1 MVASMIVYFH
11 PSFGDMI
18 QFDEHIFRHVW
29 KPPTTFAEPDK
40 KTVHVNCLSWGTLVP
55 LVVCPPR
62 RALAQIWPLR
72 RFMVPWSKVM
82 IERWRFLKIQWVCN
96 RNLNKPAISDLRQ
109 PSSSFLDICWLWEL
123 CFLNC
128 LNHISTARKVR
139 NIFIRHT
146 PLNVKISSPRKCE
159 KSTAQNWNFS
169 MFPCFFFGFK
179 TTKSKIIHHP
189 SCWDGT
195 IFFVLK
201 QVWIKNGFHPIF
213 QIFRRWENPPRICQ
227 VTWRARPYPLVVG
240 SCTLAALIGGCGFAG
255 CDFVSIYR
263 HTAPVYTI
271 LAWWKCS

>member
-1 MVASMIVYFH
+1 MACASHLHLFW
-11 PSFGDMI
+11 
-18 QFDEHIFRHVW
+18 IFADSRNCASSIAW
-29 KPPTTFAEPDK
+29 IIYLPPESPK
-40 KTVHVNCLSWGTLVP
+40 
-55 LVVCPPR
+55 
-62 RALAQIWPLR
+62 
-72 RFMVPWSKVM
+72 
-82 IERWRFLKIQWVCN
+82 
-96 RNLNKPAISDLRQ
+96 
-109 PSSSFLDICWLWEL
+109 
-123 CFLNC
+123 
-128 LNHISTARKVR
+128 
-139 NIFIRHT
+139 NINQHT
-146 PLNVKISSPRKCE
+146 PLNVRISSPRNCYC
-159 KSTAQNWNFS
+159 KSTAQNCNFS
-169 MFPCFFFGFK
+169 MFPCFFFRFK

-213 QIFRRWENPPRICQ
+213 QIFRWWENPPRICQ